1 MSDQPPG
8 FPPPPPGFP
17 PPPPPFQPP
26 SQPPSPSSLQ
36 TPTSMYPQP
45 GAPGQVPPPYLPTAT
60 VGAGINVMSQFGGDA
75 AWSCGLGLVS
85 ILVPF
90 FLGRIFYFMPLLG
103 IFYGVRAITRGRMI
117 GGIVGIVLSVIGG
130 LITLLA
136 LLGGG

>member
-1 MSDQPPG
+1 V
-8 FPPPPPGFP
+8 
-17 PPPPPFQPP
+17 
-26 SQPPSPSSLQ
+26 
-36 TPTSMYPQP
+36 
-45 GAPGQVPPPYLPTAT
+45 AAA
-60 VGAGINVMSQFGGDA
+60 GAGINVVSQFGGDA
-75 AWSCGLGLVS
+75 ALACGLGLVS

-136 LLGGG
+136 LMAG